1 VEEIRAEL
9 RFVGV
14 EPAAAAPHG
23 VASLTET
30 ERRVAAL
37 AAAGRAER
45 DIAQELFVTP
55 KAIELKLGNVLRK
68 LGASSQREL
77 ALALDSG

>member
-1 VEEIRAEL
+1 ML
-9 RFVGV
+9 RVGV
-14 EPAAAAPHG
+14 EPAAPARRGRADG
-23 VASLTET
+23 T

-37 AAAGRAER
+37 AAAGRGER

-55 KAIELKLGNVLRK
+55 KAIEIKLGSVLRK

-77 ALALDSG
+77 VMALDG